1 MSVRFSCFIILFKSI
16 FLLIFCMITVSI
28 VESGLLKILTT
39 ISIYLF
45 IPIYEV
51 SFYYLYL
58 AGLLLSV

>member
-1 MSVRFSCFIILFKSI
+1 
-16 FLLIFCMITVSI
+16 MITVSI

-58 AGLLLSV
+58 ASLLSSV